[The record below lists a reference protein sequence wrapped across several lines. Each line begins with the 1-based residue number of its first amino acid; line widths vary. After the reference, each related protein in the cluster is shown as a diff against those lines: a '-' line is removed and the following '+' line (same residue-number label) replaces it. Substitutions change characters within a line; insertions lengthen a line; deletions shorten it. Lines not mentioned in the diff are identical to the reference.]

1 MGPLQ
6 EDHFDIGAHFHHHI
20 LHDDA
25 TGNTYFVDGLE
36 AASLSTRAAP
46 GHASMGGMAAIGLG
60 PTRVRWVVQNSTKA
74 PRHTPPFR
82 CASYLAIVSHL
93 ALQSL
98 SPRPGPCAKQSIE
111 LRSTQVDQETPTHHP
126 SESPTP
132 GPSSP
137 PHHLTQCPP

>member
-36 AASLSTRAAP
+36 AASLSARAAPGP

-74 PRHTPPFR
+74 PKHTPPFR
-82 CASYLAIVSHL
+82 CASYFAIVSHL

-98 SPRPGPCAKQSIE
+98 SPRPGARALSKTVYRTS
-111 LRSTQVDQETPTHHP
+111 
-126 SESPTP
+126 
-132 GPSSP
+132 
-137 PHHLTQCPP
+137 